1 VKKSHASMSRAK
13 ARRLAMVA
21 HKSPATHIHATAET
35 AKVHTTTGT
44 ATAKDESVI
53 LEQKVKR
60 SAQAW
65 DWWKALWALFGPI
78 FAVITFYSNFT
89 PAISI
94 APGPNL
100 DRTQSYFTQ
109 ILITNT
115 GHLPVY
121 DVSFACG
128 FGASSGTVH
137 IGRIDHSTQ
146 NIAPVQRLS
155 PGQSTTKD
163 CAVAS
168 DVQGDANLTFTIS
181 YKWPLIGWLSGWQES
196 KSAKFDV
203 KEGRDGHFLVPSA
216 SPR

>member
-1 VKKSHASMSRAK
+1 
-13 ARRLAMVA
+13 MVA
-21 HKSPATHIHATAET
+21 HKSPGTHVYATTEA
-35 AKVHTTTGT
+35 AKVHETTETSKG
-44 ATAKDESVI
+44 DNDISVPR
-53 LEQKVKR
+53 VKR
-60 SAQAW
+60 SVQAW

-78 FAVITFYSNFT
+78 FALITFYSNFT

-94 APGPNL
+94 VPGSNL
-100 DRTQSYFTQ
+100 DGTQSYFTQ

-115 GHLPVY
+115 GRVPVY
-121 DVSFACG
+121 DLAFACG
-128 FGASSGTVH
+128 FGTNSGTVH
-137 IGRIDHSTQ
+137 IGRIEHSTN

-168 DVQGDANLTFTIS
+168 DVRGDANLTFTIV
-181 YKWPLIGWLSGWQES
+181 YKWPLIGWLLGWQA

-216 SPR
+216 SPSG